1 MKHDINKRK
10 KNIIFKLSFFQFYTV
25 LYFTAHILFLIIID
39 EFTGFAPDELNYL
52 NTFNILYDGS
62 IDLNA
67 IPGWGNSEQL
77 FLQILYAP
85 AKLLTYLGLSSL
97 LSLRILS
104 FMFSYF
110 TVYILYFQLLR
121 NTSLRKKYLL
131 YVFFMPTIFM
141 WTSLALKESFI
152 FFNII
157 IIFYLISRI
166 FISNNL
172 LFPGLYIIAL
182 TSLFLIKNYLY
193 MAVLLACFITIIIML
208 SLSRN
213 LWSKY
218 LILAICTI
226 MPAVVF
232 PVKSVESLTA
242 LKLFVGHV
250 EAKFE
255 DRNIPQINE
264 DHLQSNIPQINEDH
278 LQSNI
283 PQINKVESCGEV
295 DILINKPGTPS
306 LVKSIYNKLTD
317 LLWYD
322 GCQSDRVEPLKFNSD
337 TNFIKKIMFF
347 IVYPIPF
354 QNNGSLSLN
363 FISIE
368 SFIWYFFYGL
378 FLYNLLCLFKRMY
391 IINYVIVF
399 QLTLVA
405 ILLLI
410 YGLFNE
416 NLGTAIRH
424 KSVILIILLG
434 FLSNFRKSPKAF

>member
-1 MKHDINKRK
+1 MKHDINKRE

-67 IPGWGNSEQL
+67 TPGWRNSEQF

-104 FMFSYF
+104 FMISYF

-131 YVFFMPTIFM
+131 YVFFIPSIFM
-141 WTSLALKESFI
+141 WTSLALRESFI
-152 FFNII
+152 FFNLI

-166 FISNNL
+166 FNSNSL
-172 LFPGLYIIAL
+172 LNSGLYIIAL
-182 TSLFLIKNYLY
+182 SSLFLIKNYLY
-193 MAVLLACFITIIIML
+193 MAIFFACFITIIIML

-226 MPAVVF
+226 MPAVIF
-232 PVKSVESLTA
+232 PAKSIESLTE
-242 LKLFVGHV
+242 LKLVVGHV
-250 EAKFE
+250 NAKFE
-255 DRNIPQINE
+255 G
-264 DHLQSNIPQINEDH
+264 HLQSN
-278 LQSNI
+278 S

-295 DILINKPGTPS
+295 DILINKPGTPH
-306 LVKSIYNKLTD
+306 LVKFTYNKLID
-317 LLWYD
+317 LFWYD
-322 GCQSDRVEPLKFNSD
+322 RGQCGKVEPLKFNSD
-337 TNFIKKIMFF
+337 ANFIKKIMFF

-368 SFIWYFFYGL
+368 SFIWYFIYGL
-378 FLYNLLCLFKRMY
+378 FLYYLLCLFKRMY
-391 IINYVIVF
+391 IINYLIVF

-405 ILLLI
+405 IFLSI
-410 YGLFNE
+410 YGLFDE

-434 FLSNFRKSPKAF
+434 FLSNFRKSQKAF